1 LVLIQKEGCGEEEDD
16 DDQEFEMM
24 EERWTQFF
32 ANK

>member
-16 DDQEFEMM
+16 DQELEMM
-24 EERWTQFF
+24 KERWTQFF